1 MNRADVESAPAV
13 FNFPFPVLYSVYYSP
28 VGSGIYVYMKIVEFL
43 KKYWFVAGL
52 ILIFTITMIDK
63 TETVSFAG
71 KWLKSHHGP
80 DAAIIIIFFVSGL
93 MLNTDAITAGLK
105 DIKGVLLS
113 LALIF
118 VLAPGFAALI
128 SLSPI
133 SHGLVVGIILVS
145 VVPTTLS
152 SGLVMTGAAGGN
164 MAHALLITI
173 LANLFSVFSIPVE
186 LSLLVRL
193 SGDTTLVLIDKVGMM
208 LKIGGVLLCPLC
220 CGLFVRPF
228 AGFFLGKIAKWLQH
242 GNQTIV
248 LLVVWMALSQVRE
261 VILQNGMILCA
272 AFGVAVFF
280 HGLMLCAGWFVSN
293 RFKLEKGKRE
303 SVILLGGQKTLP
315 LSIMLQVSF
324 FPEYGS
330 ALLVC
335 VMHHMMQLVM
345 DGYMVEKMK

>member
-1 MNRADVESAPAV
+1 MLCPIRHAGYIIFS
-13 FNFPFPVLYSVYYSP
+13 VLFQ
-28 VGSGIYVYMKIVEFL
+28 GGICYIYIDMKTIELL

-52 ILIFTITMIDK
+52 ISIFTITMIDK

-93 MLNTDAITAGLK
+93 MLNADAITAGLK
-105 DIKGVLLS
+105 DIKGVLIA

-118 VLAPGFAALI
+118 VFAPGFAALI
-128 SLSPI
+128 TLSPI
-133 SHGLVVGIILVS
+133 GHGLMLGIILVS

-164 MAHALLITI
+164 MAHALVITI

-186 LSLLVRL
+186 LSLLVSL
-193 SGDTTLVLIDKVGMM
+193 TGDTTLVLIDKMEMM
-208 LKIGGVLLCPLC
+208 LKIGAVLLCPLC
-220 CGLFVRPF
+220 CGLFVRPY
-228 AGFFLGKIAKWLQH
+228 AGFFLGKITKWLQN
-242 GNQTIV
+242 GNQIIV

-272 AFGVAVFF
+272 AFGMAVFF
-280 HGLMLCAGWFVSN
+280 HGLMLCAGWFVSG
-293 RFKLEKGKRE
+293 RFKLKKGKRE

-324 FPEYGS
+324 FPEYGA

-345 DGYMVEKMK
+345 DGYMVERMKK